1 MPRRSSPVWGDRVHL
16 GLEGRIAIVN
26 GASQGIGLA
35 IARTLAEEGARV
47 VATARRAPA
56 LEEAVRGVAAETG
69 GEVAAVQGDV
79 RRAEDCLR
87 IVDETVRRFGG
98 VDILVNND
106 GAPPLGSFTELDD
119 HAWSQAV
126 DRNLMS
132 VVRCIRTAAPH
143 LRARGA
149 GSVVNITALSAIEPI
164 PGFGLSVAT
173 WAGVI
178 GLAKTLSR
186 ELAPEITV
194 NTLCPGL
201 IDTPRLRTVAAQS
214 EEAMSELACGIP
226 LGHVGRPEDVA
237 SVVAF
242 LVSPRGRYVT
252 GTTIPVDGGLHRG
265 LL

>member
-1 MPRRSSPVWGDRVHL
+1 MDL
-16 GLEGRIAIVN
+16 GLDGRIAIVN
-26 GASQGIGLA
+26 GASQGIGLG
-35 IARTLAEEGARV
+35 IARTLVEEGARV
-47 VATARRAPA
+47 VATARREPA
-56 LEEAVRGVAAETG
+56 LNEAVDALAAETR
-69 GEVAAVQGDV
+69 GEVVAVQGDV

-87 IVDETVRRFGG
+87 IVDETVARFGG

-106 GAPPLGSFTELDD
+106 GAPPLGSFTDFDD
-119 HAWSQAV
+119 HAWSRAV
-126 DRNLMS
+126 DQNLMS
-132 VVRCIRTAAPH
+132 VVRCIRAAAPH
-143 LRARGA
+143 MKARGA

-201 IDTPRLRTVAAQS
+201 IDTPRLRLVAAQS
-214 EEAMSELACGIP
+214 EEAMSGLARDIP

-237 SVVAF
+237 SLVAF

-252 GTTIPVDGGLHRG
+252 GTTIPVDGGLHKA
-265 LL
+265 LI

>member
-1 MPRRSSPVWGDRVHL
+1 MDL
-16 GLEGRIAIVN
+16 GLDGRIAIVN
-26 GASQGIGLA
+26 GASQGIGLG
-35 IARTLAEEGARV
+35 IARALAEEGARV
-47 VATARRAPA
+47 VATARREPA
-56 LEEAVRGVAAETG
+56 LNEAVDALAAETG
-69 GEVAAVQGDV
+69 GEVAAVQGDI

-87 IVDETVRRFGG
+87 IVDEAVARFGG

-106 GAPPLGSFTELDD
+106 GAPPLGSFTDFDD
-119 HAWSQAV
+119 HAWSRAV
-126 DRNLMS
+126 DQNLMS
-132 VVRCIRTAAPH
+132 VVRCIRAAAPH
-143 LRARGA
+143 MKARGA
-149 GSVVNITALSAIEPI
+149 GSIVNITALSAIEPI

-201 IDTPRLRTVAAQS
+201 IDTPRLRLVAAQS
-214 EEAMSELACGIP
+214 EEAMSGLARDIP

-237 SVVAF
+237 SLVAF

-252 GTTIPVDGGLHRG
+252 GTTIPVDGGLHRA

>member
-1 MPRRSSPVWGDRVHL
+1 MDL
-16 GLEGRIAIVN
+16 GIEGRVAIVN

-47 VATARRAPA
+47 VATARREPA
-56 LEEAVRGVAAETG
+56 LAEAVRGIAAETG

-87 IVDETVRRFGG
+87 IVDETVGRFGG

-106 GAPPLGSFTELDD
+106 GAPPLGAFTDFDD
-119 HAWSQAV
+119 HAWSRAV
-126 DRNLMS
+126 DQNLMS
-132 VVRCIRTAAPH
+132 VVRCIRAAVPH
-143 LRARGA
+143 MKARGA
-149 GSVVNITALSAIEPI
+149 GSIVNITALSAIQPI

-186 ELAPEITV
+186 ELAPEITI

-201 IDTPRLRTVAAQS
+201 IDTPRLRLVAAQS
-214 EEAMSELACGIP
+214 EEAMSELTREIP

-237 SVVAF
+237 SLVAF

-252 GTTIPVDGGLHRG
+252 GTTIPVDGGLCKA